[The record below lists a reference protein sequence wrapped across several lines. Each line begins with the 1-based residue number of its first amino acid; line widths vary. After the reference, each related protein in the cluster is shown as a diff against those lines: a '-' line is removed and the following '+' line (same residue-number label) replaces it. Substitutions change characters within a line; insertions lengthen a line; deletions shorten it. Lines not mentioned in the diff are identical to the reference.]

1 MASGFYIPDYLIPSF
16 TYELPE
22 MSTTT
27 GRTTVTMSVELHR
40 RVFGENGMKPY
51 ESMSNAEFLEE
62 LADTYE
68 RVHDL

>member
-1 MASGFYIPDYLIPSF
+1 
-16 TYELPE
+16 
-22 MSTTT
+22 MSQTQ
-27 GRTTVTMSVELHR
+27 RTTVAVPVELHR
-40 RVFGENGMKPY
+40 RVFTEDGMKPY

>member
-1 MASGFYIPDYLIPSF
+1 
-16 TYELPE
+16 

-27 GRTTVTMSVELHR
+27 GRTTVTMPVELHR
-40 RVFGENGMKPY
+40 RVFGEDGMKPY
-51 ESMSNAEFLEE
+51 SSMSNAEFLEE